1 MPIPGSSSAKIL
13 VPTIVG
19 LLLCGLVASELPEIL
34 SLTDNTANDFTIRK
48 ASTPQSAPKVSAAS
62 YDSCQLNTKG
72 FEYSEQVDRSAI
84 FDGVNSTSSSLFI
97 LLCAL
102 RT

>member
-1 MPIPGSSSAKIL
+1 MPLHGSRWGKIL
-13 VPTIVG
+13 FPPIVG

-48 ASTPQSAPKVSAAS
+48 ASKPQSPPKLSAAS

-72 FEYSEQVDRSAI
+72 FEYSEQVDRSAT
-84 FDGVNSTSSSLFI
+84 FDGVKRTSSSLFI
-97 LLCAL
+97 PLCAL